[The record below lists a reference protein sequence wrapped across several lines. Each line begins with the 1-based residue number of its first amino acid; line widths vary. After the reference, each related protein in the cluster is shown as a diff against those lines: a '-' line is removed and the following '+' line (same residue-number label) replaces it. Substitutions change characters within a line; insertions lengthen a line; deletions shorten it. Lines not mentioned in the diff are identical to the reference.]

1 MRDEP
6 PRDHV
11 NPPSQSLD
19 PQEAR
24 RRDLLIH
31 RRAVRA
37 GLNRA
42 LRKGWEED
50 ARELGTRLDQIQE
63 ELDVSFPVAKES

>member
-1 MRDEP
+1 M
-6 PRDHV
+6 
-11 NPPSQSLD
+11 
-19 PQEAR
+19 AR